1 MKRNVIALALCTVL
15 AISVVGCSS
24 NNTENK
30 NIASDNSKIAIED
43 TDILS
48 GTWSEDYS
56 RDEVKSLFDKALASV
71 ESTAKGYSLEYEVTE
86 NEIKEENGES
96 TNDTY
101 VYLDIPE
108 AERLESMYFGF
119 KQYGSDLASG
129 KLEMKMGY
137 NLDRKTILEGQ
148 KFEFENLSL
157 AAFSQ
162 AFTGNY
168 ERDYTELDKQI
179 YDIIKNGTGDEIQTI
194 ENNLDGLKETIKT
207 LGERFD
213 KNDKANEILKELE
226 DKEASLDNKEKNDE
240 KVMILF
246 GAPGSVMIG
255 TDKSYTGNLVQIC
268 GGNNVFSEG
277 NSSYIQVN
285 MEEIIKANPDKILVT
300 MHALPD
306 ETKKTV
312 AEELAKDSWKSINA
326 VKNNKVIYLDSEY
339 FGMSANLKVIEALDL
354 LGDILYEQ

>member
-194 ENNLDGLKETIKT
+194 ENNLDGLKETITITDDFLFYK
-207 LGERFD
+207 
-213 KNDKANEILKELE
+213 LE
-226 DKEASLDNKEKNDE
+226 SRVYNF
-240 KVMILF
+240 M
-246 GAPGSVMIG
+246 
-255 TDKSYTGNLVQIC
+255 
-268 GGNNVFSEG
+268 
-277 NSSYIQVN
+277 
-285 MEEIIKANPDKILVT
+285 
-300 MHALPD
+300 
-306 ETKKTV
+306 
-312 AEELAKDSWKSINA
+312 
-326 VKNNKVIYLDSEY
+326 
-339 FGMSANLKVIEALDL
+339 
-354 LGDILYEQ
+354 

>member
-101 VYLDIPE
+101 VYLDILE

-194 ENNLDGLKETIKT
+194 ENNLDGLKETITITDDFLFYK
-207 LGERFD
+207 
-213 KNDKANEILKELE
+213 LE
-226 DKEASLDNKEKNDE
+226 SRVYNFK
-240 KVMILF
+240 
-246 GAPGSVMIG
+246 
-255 TDKSYTGNLVQIC
+255 
-268 GGNNVFSEG
+268 
-277 NSSYIQVN
+277 
-285 MEEIIKANPDKILVT
+285 
-300 MHALPD
+300 
-306 ETKKTV
+306 
-312 AEELAKDSWKSINA
+312 
-326 VKNNKVIYLDSEY
+326 
-339 FGMSANLKVIEALDL
+339 
-354 LGDILYEQ
+354 

>member
-1 MKRNVIALALCTVL
+1 MRKNVIALALCTVL

-194 ENNLDGLKETIKT
+194 ENNLDGLKETITITDDFLFYK
-207 LGERFD
+207 
-213 KNDKANEILKELE
+213 LE
-226 DKEASLDNKEKNDE
+226 SRVYNFK
-240 KVMILF
+240 
-246 GAPGSVMIG
+246 
-255 TDKSYTGNLVQIC
+255 
-268 GGNNVFSEG
+268 
-277 NSSYIQVN
+277 
-285 MEEIIKANPDKILVT
+285 
-300 MHALPD
+300 
-306 ETKKTV
+306 
-312 AEELAKDSWKSINA
+312 
-326 VKNNKVIYLDSEY
+326 
-339 FGMSANLKVIEALDL
+339 
-354 LGDILYEQ
+354 

>member
-1 MKRNVIALALCTVL
+1 MKRNVI

-194 ENNLDGLKETIKT
+194 ENNLDGLKETITITDDFLFYK
-207 LGERFD
+207 
-213 KNDKANEILKELE
+213 LE
-226 DKEASLDNKEKNDE
+226 SRVYNFK
-240 KVMILF
+240 
-246 GAPGSVMIG
+246 
-255 TDKSYTGNLVQIC
+255 
-268 GGNNVFSEG
+268 
-277 NSSYIQVN
+277 
-285 MEEIIKANPDKILVT
+285 
-300 MHALPD
+300 
-306 ETKKTV
+306 
-312 AEELAKDSWKSINA
+312 
-326 VKNNKVIYLDSEY
+326 
-339 FGMSANLKVIEALDL
+339 
-354 LGDILYEQ
+354 

>member
-194 ENNLDGLKETIKT
+194 ENNLDGLKETITITDDFLFYK
-207 LGERFD
+207 
-213 KNDKANEILKELE
+213 LE
-226 DKEASLDNKEKNDE
+226 SRVYN
-240 KVMILF
+240 
-246 GAPGSVMIG
+246 
-255 TDKSYTGNLVQIC
+255 
-268 GGNNVFSEG
+268 FS
-277 NSSYIQVN
+277 IV
-285 MEEIIKANPDKILVT
+285 
-300 MHALPD
+300 
-306 ETKKTV
+306 
-312 AEELAKDSWKSINA
+312 
-326 VKNNKVIYLDSEY
+326 
-339 FGMSANLKVIEALDL
+339 
-354 LGDILYEQ
+354 

>member
-137 NLDRKTILEGQ
+137 NLDKKTILEGQ

-157 AAFSQ
+157 AGFSQ
-162 AFTGNY
+162 AFTGDY
-168 ERDYTELDKQI
+168 ERDYTELNKQI
-179 YDIIKNGTGDEIQTI
+179 YDIIKNGTSDEIKTI
-194 ENNLDGLKETIKT
+194 ENNIDGLKETITITDNFMLYK
-207 LGERFD
+207 
-213 KNDKANEILKELE
+213 LE
-226 DKEASLDNKEKNDE
+226 SRVYNFK
-240 KVMILF
+240 
-246 GAPGSVMIG
+246 
-255 TDKSYTGNLVQIC
+255 
-268 GGNNVFSEG
+268 
-277 NSSYIQVN
+277 
-285 MEEIIKANPDKILVT
+285 
-300 MHALPD
+300 
-306 ETKKTV
+306 
-312 AEELAKDSWKSINA
+312 
-326 VKNNKVIYLDSEY
+326 
-339 FGMSANLKVIEALDL
+339 
-354 LGDILYEQ
+354 

>member
-43 TDILS
+43 TDIFS

-194 ENNLDGLKETIKT
+194 ENNLDGLKETITITDDFLFYK
-207 LGERFD
+207 
-213 KNDKANEILKELE
+213 LE
-226 DKEASLDNKEKNDE
+226 SRVYNFK
-240 KVMILF
+240 
-246 GAPGSVMIG
+246 
-255 TDKSYTGNLVQIC
+255 
-268 GGNNVFSEG
+268 
-277 NSSYIQVN
+277 
-285 MEEIIKANPDKILVT
+285 
-300 MHALPD
+300 
-306 ETKKTV
+306 
-312 AEELAKDSWKSINA
+312 
-326 VKNNKVIYLDSEY
+326 
-339 FGMSANLKVIEALDL
+339 
-354 LGDILYEQ
+354 

>member
-24 NNTENK
+24 NNKENK

-194 ENNLDGLKETIKT
+194 ENNLDGLKETITITDDFLFYK
-207 LGERFD
+207 
-213 KNDKANEILKELE
+213 LE
-226 DKEASLDNKEKNDE
+226 SRVYNFK
-240 KVMILF
+240 
-246 GAPGSVMIG
+246 
-255 TDKSYTGNLVQIC
+255 
-268 GGNNVFSEG
+268 
-277 NSSYIQVN
+277 
-285 MEEIIKANPDKILVT
+285 
-300 MHALPD
+300 
-306 ETKKTV
+306 
-312 AEELAKDSWKSINA
+312 
-326 VKNNKVIYLDSEY
+326 
-339 FGMSANLKVIEALDL
+339 
-354 LGDILYEQ
+354 

>member
-1 MKRNVIALALCTVL
+1 MTNV
-15 AISVVGCSS
+15 
-24 NNTENK
+24 
-30 NIASDNSKIAIED
+30 
-43 TDILS
+43 
-48 GTWSEDYS
+48 
-56 RDEVKSLFDKALASV
+56 
-71 ESTAKGYSLEYEVTE
+71 
-86 NEIKEENGES
+86 
-96 TNDTY
+96 
-101 VYLDIPE
+101 
-108 AERLESMYFGF
+108 
-119 KQYGSDLASG
+119 
-129 KLEMKMGY
+129 
-137 NLDRKTILEGQ
+137 
-148 KFEFENLSL
+148 
-157 AAFSQ
+157 
-162 AFTGNY
+162 
-168 ERDYTELDKQI
+168 
-179 YDIIKNGTGDEIQTI
+179 
-194 ENNLDGLKETIKT
+194 DGLKETIKT

-268 GGNNVFSEG
+268 GGNNVFNEG

>member
-101 VYLDIPE
+101 IYLDIPE

-162 AFTGNY
+162 AFTGDY
-168 ERDYTELDKQI
+168 DRDYTELDKQI

-194 ENNLDGLKETIKT
+194 ENNLDGLKETITITDDFLLYK
-207 LGERFD
+207 
-213 KNDKANEILKELE
+213 LE
-226 DKEASLDNKEKNDE
+226 SR
-240 KVMILF
+240 
-246 GAPGSVMIG
+246 
-255 TDKSYTGNLVQIC
+255 
-268 GGNNVFSEG
+268 
-277 NSSYIQVN
+277 
-285 MEEIIKANPDKILVT
+285 
-300 MHALPD
+300 
-306 ETKKTV
+306 
-312 AEELAKDSWKSINA
+312 
-326 VKNNKVIYLDSEY
+326 IYN
-339 FGMSANLKVIEALDL
+339 FK
-354 LGDILYEQ
+354 

>member
-194 ENNLDGLKETIKT
+194 ENNLDGLKETITITDEFLFYK
-207 LGERFD
+207 
-213 KNDKANEILKELE
+213 LE
-226 DKEASLDNKEKNDE
+226 SRVYNFK
-240 KVMILF
+240 
-246 GAPGSVMIG
+246 
-255 TDKSYTGNLVQIC
+255 
-268 GGNNVFSEG
+268 
-277 NSSYIQVN
+277 
-285 MEEIIKANPDKILVT
+285 
-300 MHALPD
+300 
-306 ETKKTV
+306 
-312 AEELAKDSWKSINA
+312 
-326 VKNNKVIYLDSEY
+326 
-339 FGMSANLKVIEALDL
+339 
-354 LGDILYEQ
+354 

>member
-179 YDIIKNGTGDEIQTI
+179 YDRIKNGTGDEIQTI
-194 ENNLDGLKETIKT
+194 ENNLDGLKETITITDDFLFYK
-207 LGERFD
+207 
-213 KNDKANEILKELE
+213 LE
-226 DKEASLDNKEKNDE
+226 SRVYNFK
-240 KVMILF
+240 
-246 GAPGSVMIG
+246 
-255 TDKSYTGNLVQIC
+255 
-268 GGNNVFSEG
+268 
-277 NSSYIQVN
+277 
-285 MEEIIKANPDKILVT
+285 
-300 MHALPD
+300 
-306 ETKKTV
+306 
-312 AEELAKDSWKSINA
+312 
-326 VKNNKVIYLDSEY
+326 
-339 FGMSANLKVIEALDL
+339 
-354 LGDILYEQ
+354 

>member
-86 NEIKEENGES
+86 NEIKEENSES

-194 ENNLDGLKETIKT
+194 ENNLDGLKETITITDDFLFYK
-207 LGERFD
+207 
-213 KNDKANEILKELE
+213 LE
-226 DKEASLDNKEKNDE
+226 SRVYNFK
-240 KVMILF
+240 
-246 GAPGSVMIG
+246 
-255 TDKSYTGNLVQIC
+255 
-268 GGNNVFSEG
+268 
-277 NSSYIQVN
+277 
-285 MEEIIKANPDKILVT
+285 
-300 MHALPD
+300 
-306 ETKKTV
+306 
-312 AEELAKDSWKSINA
+312 
-326 VKNNKVIYLDSEY
+326 
-339 FGMSANLKVIEALDL
+339 
-354 LGDILYEQ
+354 

>member
-71 ESTAKGYSLEYEVTE
+71 ESTATGYSLEYEVTE

-194 ENNLDGLKETIKT
+194 ENNLDGLKETITITDDFLFYK
-207 LGERFD
+207 
-213 KNDKANEILKELE
+213 LE
-226 DKEASLDNKEKNDE
+226 SRVYNFK
-240 KVMILF
+240 
-246 GAPGSVMIG
+246 
-255 TDKSYTGNLVQIC
+255 
-268 GGNNVFSEG
+268 
-277 NSSYIQVN
+277 
-285 MEEIIKANPDKILVT
+285 
-300 MHALPD
+300 
-306 ETKKTV
+306 
-312 AEELAKDSWKSINA
+312 
-326 VKNNKVIYLDSEY
+326 
-339 FGMSANLKVIEALDL
+339 
-354 LGDILYEQ
+354 

>member
-119 KQYGSDLASG
+119 KQYGSDL
-129 KLEMKMGY
+129 EMKMGY

-194 ENNLDGLKETIKT
+194 ENNLDGLKETITITDDFLFYK
-207 LGERFD
+207 
-213 KNDKANEILKELE
+213 LE
-226 DKEASLDNKEKNDE
+226 SRVYNFK
-240 KVMILF
+240 
-246 GAPGSVMIG
+246 
-255 TDKSYTGNLVQIC
+255 
-268 GGNNVFSEG
+268 
-277 NSSYIQVN
+277 
-285 MEEIIKANPDKILVT
+285 
-300 MHALPD
+300 
-306 ETKKTV
+306 
-312 AEELAKDSWKSINA
+312 
-326 VKNNKVIYLDSEY
+326 
-339 FGMSANLKVIEALDL
+339 
-354 LGDILYEQ
+354 

>member
-56 RDEVKSLFDKALASV
+56 RDEVKSLFDKALASI

-194 ENNLDGLKETIKT
+194 ENNLDGLKETITITDDFLFYK
-207 LGERFD
+207 
-213 KNDKANEILKELE
+213 LE
-226 DKEASLDNKEKNDE
+226 SRVYNFK
-240 KVMILF
+240 
-246 GAPGSVMIG
+246 
-255 TDKSYTGNLVQIC
+255 
-268 GGNNVFSEG
+268 
-277 NSSYIQVN
+277 
-285 MEEIIKANPDKILVT
+285 
-300 MHALPD
+300 
-306 ETKKTV
+306 
-312 AEELAKDSWKSINA
+312 
-326 VKNNKVIYLDSEY
+326 
-339 FGMSANLKVIEALDL
+339 
-354 LGDILYEQ
+354 

>member
-1 MKRNVIALALCTVL
+1 MKCKRIISIIAS
-15 AISVVGCSS
+15 AIIGFNMVGCSS
-24 NNTENK
+24 QSSENK
-30 NIASDNSKIAIED
+30 NVAVNADGEEIVVATSVAVTEILDALGVKVSGVPSTSYELPESTEGAVEIGNPMSPDLEIIKSLNPTVVVSVD
-43 TDILS
+43 TL
-48 GTWSEDYS
+48 GEDYKKTFTQNNIPS
-56 RDEVKSLFDKALASV
+56 EFVNL
-71 ESTAKGYSLEYEVTE
+71 
-86 NEIKEENGES
+86 
-96 TNDTY
+96 TN
-101 VYLDIPE
+101 V
-108 AERLESMYFGF
+108 
-119 KQYGSDLASG
+119 
-129 KLEMKMGY
+129 
-137 NLDRKTILEGQ
+137 
-148 KFEFENLSL
+148 
-157 AAFSQ
+157 
-162 AFTGNY
+162 
-168 ERDYTELDKQI
+168 
-179 YDIIKNGTGDEIQTI
+179 
-194 ENNLDGLKETIKT
+194 DGLKETIKT

>member
-119 KQYGSDLASG
+119 KQYWSDLASG

-194 ENNLDGLKETIKT
+194 ENNLDGLKETITITDDFLFYK
-207 LGERFD
+207 
-213 KNDKANEILKELE
+213 LE
-226 DKEASLDNKEKNDE
+226 SRVYNFK
-240 KVMILF
+240 
-246 GAPGSVMIG
+246 
-255 TDKSYTGNLVQIC
+255 
-268 GGNNVFSEG
+268 
-277 NSSYIQVN
+277 
-285 MEEIIKANPDKILVT
+285 
-300 MHALPD
+300 
-306 ETKKTV
+306 
-312 AEELAKDSWKSINA
+312 
-326 VKNNKVIYLDSEY
+326 
-339 FGMSANLKVIEALDL
+339 
-354 LGDILYEQ
+354 

>member
-148 KFEFENLSL
+148 KFEFENLS
-157 AAFSQ
+157 AFSQ

-194 ENNLDGLKETIKT
+194 ENNLDGLKETITITDDFLFYK
-207 LGERFD
+207 
-213 KNDKANEILKELE
+213 LE
-226 DKEASLDNKEKNDE
+226 SRVYNFK
-240 KVMILF
+240 
-246 GAPGSVMIG
+246 
-255 TDKSYTGNLVQIC
+255 
-268 GGNNVFSEG
+268 
-277 NSSYIQVN
+277 
-285 MEEIIKANPDKILVT
+285 
-300 MHALPD
+300 
-306 ETKKTV
+306 
-312 AEELAKDSWKSINA
+312 
-326 VKNNKVIYLDSEY
+326 
-339 FGMSANLKVIEALDL
+339 
-354 LGDILYEQ
+354 